1 MNGVTHPTSMA
12 SSRGV
17 DGVSG
22 HSRRRR
28 GLTGICT
35 GEVVA
40 QLERDRATSPWR
52 RASSSQWHQDR
63 RATTTS
69 SFARCEVARGAE
81 DAAQRQRQ
89 RRGWTVFHLPSTYWT
104 PASVRSATGGPDW
117 TLSSSDMAVSWFRE
131 PRDGSAGE
139 SPWWPRCSRSPL
151 LSPPS

>member
-89 RRGWTVFHLPSTYWT
+89 RQRRGWTVFHFAVHLLDPG
-104 PASVRSATGGPDW
+104 VRPI
-117 TLSSSDMAVSWFRE
+117 
-131 PRDGSAGE
+131 RDG
-139 SPWWPRCSRSPL
+139 RSGL
-151 LSPPS
+151 DLIII